1 MGGLLGIPH
10 YSKLEFIFLTFTS
23 VGFFLTWVYDPV
35 ISFVTVLTILTGTV
49 YLLICL
55 FYAVFARQ
63 NKVVFTIP
71 FLVNLVLLIWRSV
84 RFVIQIFLGLF
95 KSKSFLPTEIF
106 SKVPGPNVPRHSRSL
121 RSSRSPPQSPL
132 TPRDETQSRAMPTNH
147 SEAPTDPTV

>member
-63 NKVVFTIP
+63 NKLVFSLP
-71 FLVNLVLLIWRSV
+71 CLVNLALLIWRSV
-84 RFVIQIFLGLF
+84 RFLDPAYHVTVGVCGAVGLLISLLSLLVMKLRAERCQPTIEKLLQIQQF
-95 KSKSFLPTEIF
+95 E
-106 SKVPGPNVPRHSRSL
+106 
-121 RSSRSPPQSPL
+121 
-132 TPRDETQSRAMPTNH
+132 
-147 SEAPTDPTV
+147 

>member
-106 SKVPGPNVPRHSRSL
+106 SKVPGPNVPPHSRSL
-121 RSSRSPPQSPL
+121 RSCRSPPQFPL
-132 TPRDETQSRAMPTNH
+132 TPRDETQGRAMPTNH